1 MAQFIHHLPGWP
13 AFHWNAQALTAS
25 LADIRVQQG
34 RLLGRLEAFGFPTQQ
49 ETMLNSLTADAEK
62 SSEIEGEH
70 FRTDEVRSS
79 VARRLGIDIGGYRPT
94 SRHVDWV
101 VEMIVDATGRYDQP
115 LTPERLFE
123 WHTLLFP
130 SQPGRKDKNKVGA
143 WRDDGTGP
151 MQVISGPIGRERV
164 HFEAPVAERLD
175 HEMTAF
181 LAWFNTDHGLT
192 LDAVLKAAVAHFR
205 FVTIHP
211 FDDGNGRIARAIAD
225 MALARSERSPQRFY
239 SMSAQILRERAT
251 YYARLEHSQRGSLDI
266 TDWLSWFI
274 ACLGRSIDASLASLG
289 TVARKAHVFQSVTGA
304 ALNERQR
311 LVLSR
316 LFDGFDGHLTTSKW
330 AALAKCSTDSALR
343 DITDLV
349 ERGILAKNEGGGRGT
364 SYRLTSPAQSSS
376 GSRRSS

>member
-1 MAQFIHHLPGWP
+1 MTDFIHALPGWP
-13 AFHWNAQALTAS
+13 AFDWKAQALTAPLS
-25 LADIRVQQG
+25 NLRLHQG
-34 RLLGRLEAFGFPTQQ
+34 RLLGKLEALGFSIQQ
-49 ETMLNSLTADAEK
+49 DTMLRSLTADAEK

-94 SRHVDWV
+94 SRRVDGV
-101 VEMIVDATGRYDQP
+101 VEVILDATGRYDQP

-123 WHTLLFP
+123 WHRLLFP
-130 SQPGRKDKNKVGA
+130 GAPGQKDNHRVGA
-143 WRDDGTGP
+143 WRDDAKGP
-151 MQVISGPIGRERV
+151 MQIISGPIGRDRV
-164 HFEAPVAERLD
+164 HFEAPAAERIVP
-175 HEMTAF
+175 EITAF
-181 LAWFNTDHGLT
+181 LEWFNPDQGTE
-192 LDAVLKAAVAHFR
+192 LDAVLKAGIAHFW

-239 SMSAQILRERAT
+239 SMSSQILRERAT

-274 ACLGRSIDASLASLG
+274 ACLGRSMDASLASLG
-289 TVARKAHVFQSVTGA
+289 TVIRKAQVFQSVSGA

-311 LVLSR
+311 LVLGR

-330 AALAKCSTDSALR
+330 AALAKCSSDSALR

-349 ERGILAKNEGGGRGT
+349 ERGVLAKNDGGGRST
-364 SYRLTSPAQSSS
+364 SYRLA
-376 GSRRSS
+376 